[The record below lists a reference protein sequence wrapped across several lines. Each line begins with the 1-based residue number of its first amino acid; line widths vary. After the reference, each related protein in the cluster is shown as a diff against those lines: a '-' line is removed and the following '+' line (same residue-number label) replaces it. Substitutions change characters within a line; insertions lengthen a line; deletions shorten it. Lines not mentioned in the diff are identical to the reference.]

1 MSGFSSNR
9 RVLRPG
15 RAAGAAGLQA
25 LVRLQ
30 WALGKLRLRDRAAS
44 SDCQV
49 RPWRGAR
56 HLNQV
61 VIGERRY
68 GLAYSSG
75 TPLLDVTARPLSSA
89 TDDETQILSV
99 PVQLRRSGREI
110 RMLIDRPD
118 PFAAAKPDA
127 RLIKL
132 LVRARLFNAAL
143 VSSADI
149 SFAAR
154 AKREPVIFHPRRFT
168 TDSPLEGDGFEL
180 PVPVRQAKLA
190 RSCR

>member
-1 MSGFSSNR
+1 MEG
-9 RVLRPG
+9 
-15 RAAGAAGLQA
+15 
-25 LVRLQ
+25 
-30 WALGKLRLRDRAAS
+30 
-44 SDCQV
+44 
-49 RPWRGAR
+49 GAR
-56 HLNQV
+56 HLDQV
-61 VIGERRY
+61 GIGERRY

-149 SFAAR
+149 SFAAL
-154 AKREPVIFHPRRFT
+154 AKREGVSPSYFT
-168 TDSPLEGDGFEL
+168 RDVSQRTPLWRKTDSNHRSPAIATMVFARTLRPDAFHERDQAPEERMMI
-180 PVPVRQAKLA
+180 PPSVPVG
-190 RSCR
+190 